1 MDQTR
6 LGVGIVGTGRV
17 GAVMGRALMEAGH
30 AVVGCTA
37 TSEASRERVAAM
49 LPDVPILDTET
60 VVERSELV
68 LLTVPDDDLP
78 NLVAGLA
85 KLGRF
90 NAGQIVAHCAGRYGV
105 DILQPA
111 TDAGAIP
118 LALHPS
124 LSFTGT
130 SIDLPRLRH
139 ATIAV
144 TAPKPVLPIG
154 QALVVEIGAE
164 PIVVPAADRPLYHAA
179 ISHAA
184 NHTVVILSQAL
195 DMLAH
200 VGVEEPA
207 QVLHSLVDASVN
219 NTLQTGPGAL
229 TGPVSRG
236 DIGTVEAH
244 LQALGEYAVTAGG
257 DSAGQAGASAG
268 WAGTSGEG
276 DGVTTLATYVSL
288 ARATTARALRNGS
301 IDQATAARLLALL
314 DGSAGGAGGGA
325 GGGSN

>member
-17 GAVMGRALMEAGH
+17 GAVMGRALREAGH
-30 AVVGCTA
+30 AIVGCTA
-37 TSEASRERVAAM
+37 SSDASRDRASAM
-49 LPDVPILDTET
+49 LPDVPILDVET

-68 LLTVPDDDLP
+68 LFTVPDDILP
-78 NLVAGLA
+78 ELVSGLA
-85 KLGRF
+85 KLGKF
-90 NAGQIVAHCAGRYGV
+90 NSGQIVAHCAGRYGTEV
-105 DILQPA
+105 LEPS
-111 TDAGAIP
+111 GAIP

-130 SIDLPRLRH
+130 SIDLPRLRQ

-164 PIVVPAADRPLYHAA
+164 PVIVAPADRPLYHAA

-195 DMLAH
+195 ELLTS
-200 VGVEEPA
+200 VGLENPA
-207 QVLHSLVDASVN
+207 QVLHSLVDASAN
-219 NTLQTGPGAL
+219 NTLQSGPSAL

-244 LQALGEYAVTAGG
+244 LGALSEFSLA
-257 DSAGQAGASAG
+257 Q
-268 WAGTSGEG
+268 EG
-276 DGVTTLATYVSL
+276 VATRDTYVAM
-288 ARATTARALRNGS
+288 ARATVARALTNGTIS
-301 IDQATAARLLALL
+301 DAQATALL
-314 DGSAGGAGGGA
+314 DLLQSSSADPK
-325 GGGSN
+325 

>member
-17 GAVMGRALMEAGH
+17 GAVMGRALLEAGH
-30 AVVGCTA
+30 AIVGCTA
-37 TSEASRERVAAM
+37 SSDASRDRASAM
-49 LPDVPILDTET
+49 LPDVPILDVET

-68 LLTVPDDDLP
+68 LFTVPDDILP
-78 NLVAGLA
+78 ELVSGLA
-85 KLGRF
+85 KLGKF
-90 NAGQIVAHCAGRYGV
+90 NSGQIVAHCAGRYGTEV
-105 DILQPA
+105 LEPSC
-111 TDAGAIP
+111 AIP

-130 SIDLPRLRH
+130 SIDLPRLRQS
-139 ATIAV
+139 TIAV

-164 PIVVPAADRPLYHAA
+164 PVIVAPADRPLYHAA

-195 DMLAH
+195 ELLAS
-200 VGVEEPA
+200 VGLENPA

-219 NTLQTGPGAL
+219 NTLQSGPSAL

-244 LQALGEYAVTAGG
+244 LGALAEFSLAQEGVA
-257 DSAGQAGASAG
+257 
-268 WAGTSGEG
+268 TS
-276 DGVTTLATYVSL
+276 DTYVAL
-288 ARATTARALRNGS
+288 ARATVARALTNGT
-301 IDQATAARLLALL
+301 ITDAQATALL
-314 DGSAGGAGGGA
+314 DLLQS
-325 GGGSN
+325 SSTDPK